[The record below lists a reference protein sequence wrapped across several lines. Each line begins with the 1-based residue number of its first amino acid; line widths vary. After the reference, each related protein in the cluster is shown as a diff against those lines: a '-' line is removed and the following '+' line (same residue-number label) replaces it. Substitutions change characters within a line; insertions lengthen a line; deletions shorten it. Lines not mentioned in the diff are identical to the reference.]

1 MPMRVQLPG
10 AKAGQGS
17 QGSYRR
23 RSLGSSLGSGL
34 WILVFNSIKPSN
46 DAEGTNLRLSVDA
59 HQSETDLVI

>member
-23 RSLGSSLGSGL
+23 RSLGSGL